1 MAQSPSNCLRKS
13 TASRATKMRADSGML
28 SIESPER
35 RRPVGGQQRRTRRTA
50 GRRAVGHRCRARC
63 TRRNRRPEHPRK
75 GRRPGGARR
84 TLAAVASSD
93 GDDTHGCS
101 ASRRECPIAW
111 RGRRRTRRCGHA
123 RRGVGRWLRAGGP
136 EGGRGGGR
144 CGMMSSAHGRTTG
157 RAIPGGV
164 PGTVTLVPRALSD
177 FDRVQDTDGLCRL
190 FERRSRIDRRRFGFS
205 DILRQGRQDSHGS
218 VGPAPELRTPR
229 CWSPPRSA
237 AAAPRGRPPRPSAA
251 RSATPTPAR

>member
-164 PGTVTLVPRALSD
+164 PGTVT
-177 FDRVQDTDGLCRL
+177 DRVAPARLLRTGATARAGDPGRLPERLRGWGVLDGC
-190 FERRSRIDRRRFGFS
+190 SPCHPTRRRRP
-205 DILRQGRQDSHGS
+205 LGRAVPSRR
-218 VGPAPELRTPR
+218 L
-229 CWSPPRSA
+229 PRSSWADQGLRREA
-237 AAAPRGRPPRPSAA
+237 AVARDRARGDRQWSAP
-251 RSATPTPAR
+251 